1 MSLAINHNLMA
12 LNVARNLGNHYQELS
27 VSTRRLSSGL
37 RIGTAADDAAGLA
50 VRELM
55 RSDVS
60 TLNQGIR
67 NANDA
72 ISMIQ
77 TADGALEVV
86 DEKLIRMKELAEQA
100 ATGTYTSD
108 QRIIISSEF
117 QAMAS
122 EIQRIAVATDFNC
135 IKLLDN
141 SLANATGAW
150 GWSNPSVSAAHDGT
164 SLDSAGP
171 AKIHFGTGNSSA
183 EDYYYLSVSNT
194 QIGAVLEP
202 NEYIGGNEFQV
213 NNVTSNDQRRP
224 DITGLANGNF
234 LVSWGS
240 DGQDGSSYAV
250 VGRIFDSSG
259 IPIGNEF
266 VINDSKNDEQTNPS
280 LTALPNGG
288 FAATWQSS
296 NQDGSSFGVY
306 AKIYDKDGNVAK
318 PEFLVNTTVA
328 GDQSQPS
335 ITSLSNGNIA
345 VTWHSAQDG
354 SQFGIYGQLY
364 TQDGE
369 MVGQEFRINTETT
382 DLQQDPSVSGLVD
395 GGFIVSWHSNNQDG
409 DSWGIFGQRYDS
421 TGKKIGDEFQIN
433 SYTTNSQRIGYG
445 KSVIGLADGGFAAV
459 WHSLGQDGDSWGV
472 YGQRYDVNGSK
483 VGEEF
488 RVNDTTTGMQ
498 TNPTISSLPTGGYV
512 ISWQSENVDSSGY
525 SAMCKAYDSNGNEVS
540 REVAVNKYTADD
552 QIETSIAGLSNGSFV
567 TTWASINQDGSG
579 YGVFA
584 RVFNPQFSLQT
595 QEKAQDY
602 LDKLT
607 NAGTK
612 VSLTRANLG
621 ATQNRLENTITNLQ
635 IQAENLQQSESQ
647 ISDVDVAEEMTS
659 FVREQILTQAATAML
674 TQANSIPKMA
684 LQIITG

>member
-1 MSLAINHNLMA
+1 
-12 LNVARNLGNHYQELS
+12 
-27 VSTRRLSSGL
+27 LSSGL

-55 RSDVS
+55 RSDVA

-122 EIQRIAVATDFNC
+122 EIQRIAVATDFNG

-202 NEYIGGNEFQV
+202 NGVDENGSEFQV
-213 NNVTSNDQRRP
+213 NSYTASVQANPSV
-224 DITGLANGNF
+224 TGLANGGY
-234 LVSWGS
+234 V
-240 DGQDGSSYAV
+240 
-250 VGRIFDSSG
+250 
-259 IPIGNEF
+259 
-266 VINDSKNDEQTNPS
+266 
-280 LTALPNGG
+280 
-288 FAATWQSS
+288 ATWQSVG
-296 NQDGSSFGVY
+296 QDGDDFGIY
-306 AKIYDKDGNVAK
+306 AKIYDKDGKALTGDIQVNSYTTWIQSLPTATSLADGGLLVSWNSDSQPPDASSWGVFARRYNAAGQ
-318 PEFLVNTTVA
+318 PEGDEFLVNTSTSNA
-328 GDQSQPS
+328 QNNPS
-335 ITSLSNGNIA
+335 ITGLPDGGYVATWMSNHTGDANIYKQQYDKNGAVVGSETLVSSVPGTQHTPSISGLQNGGYAITWRSDQNGTNDVYLRIYGADGNPVTAEAIVNDVQTGNQIDPKITTLENGNFVVAYSSDQSGTNDI
-345 VTWHSAQDG
+345 
-354 SQFGIYGQLY
+354 FYQL
-364 TQDGE
+364 
-369 MVGQEFRINTETT
+369 F
-382 DLQQDPSVSGLVD
+382 
-395 GGFIVSWHSNNQDG
+395 
-409 DSWGIFGQRYDS
+409 DS
-421 TGKKIGDEFQIN
+421 TGNKLGSNRMAN
-433 SYTTNSQRIGYG
+433 SYTILNQQEPSATS
-445 KSVIGLADGGFAAV
+445 LAGGGF
-459 WHSLGQDGDSWGV
+459 
-472 YGQRYDVNGSK
+472 
-483 VGEEF
+483 
-488 RVNDTTTGMQ
+488 M
-498 TNPTISSLPTGGYV
+498 
-512 ISWQSENVDSSGY
+512 
-525 SAMCKAYDSNGNEVS
+525 
-540 REVAVNKYTADD
+540 
-552 QIETSIAGLSNGSFV
+552 LS
-567 TTWASINQDGSG
+567 WASQNQDGSG
-579 YGVFA
+579 YGIYGQQFDSNGNALGKEVKISTESNNDQDRPSIAGLTDGGVVAVWHSMDQDGSSWGVFGQRFA
-584 RVFNPQFSLQT
+584 PVFSIDS

-602 LDKLT
+602 LDKIT

-612 VSLTRANLG
+612 VSLTRANFG
-621 ATQNRLENTITNLQ
+621 ATQNRLENTIANLQ

-684 LQIITG
+684 IQIITG